1 MERWVNLAEKLRISY
16 WFVPLTLALVGMALA
31 WLALRADVALQPPT
45 TPGGWAAYLYHGKP
59 VEARD
64 TLTMLFGTMTGM
76 TSLVFTIT
84 LIVLT
89 LVSGQFGPRMIRS
102 FIGSPLSQVVLGT
115 FILTSVYTLLTR
127 AVVGAGPDE
136 ALPYPSV
143 SLGIGLA
150 LVCLVLL
157 IFYLHALATSIV
169 AETVIEQI
177 GQELD
182 GLVAKLPMLPKP
194 QPEPVKTALPP
205 DDDLPERR
213 LGLGRGGYVQ
223 TLGYERLAAE
233 AMRAGATIRLTF
245 QPGDFVVADDK
256 VLSITPAE
264 AVTPRLEQA
273 LRDTIR
279 LGAHRTPKQDLTFCI
294 RQLADMA
301 VRALSPGVND
311 AYTAS
316 AVVNRLS
323 QSLCRLLER
332 QLPGGRYGQAEGR
345 WHLQGPAPTF
355 GQALSVAFD
364 QIRQLG
370 CDKPLLVK
378 HLLSALKRLAQHAQL
393 PDQKEAIAT
402 HLQAVEDAARHA
414 AWLPYDQAQLEAQ
427 LADAKEE
434 IKVEN

>member
-1 MERWVNLAEKLRISY
+1 MERWINLAEKLRISY
-16 WFVPLTLALVGMALA
+16 WFVPLTLALAGMGLA
-31 WLALRADVALQPPT
+31 WLALRADGMVQPPAV
-45 TPGGWAAYLYHGKP
+45 PGAWAAYLYHGKP

-89 LVSGQFGPRMIRS
+89 LVAGQFGPRMIRS

-127 AVVGAGPDE
+127 AVVGAGPDK

-143 SLGIGLA
+143 TLGLGLA
-150 LVCLVLL
+150 LICLVLL

-177 GQELD
+177 GRELD
-182 GLVAKLPMLPKP
+182 GLIAKLPPLPEP
-194 QPEPVKTALPP
+194 QPEPVETALPP
-205 DDDLPERR
+205 DDDLPELR

-233 AMRAGATIRLTF
+233 AVRAGATVRLTF

-256 VLSITPAE
+256 VLSVTPEE
-264 AVTPRLEQA
+264 AATPRLEQA

-332 QLPGGRYGQAEGR
+332 ELPGGRYGLADGR
-345 WHLQGPAPTF
+345 WHLLGPAPTF
-355 GQALSVAFD
+355 GQVLSVAFD

-370 CDKPLLVK
+370 ADKPLLVK
-378 HLLSALKRLAQHAQL
+378 HLLSALKRLAQHARL
-393 PDQKEAIAT
+393 PEHRQALAA
-402 HLQAVEDAARHA
+402 HLQAIEQAARHA
-414 AWLPYDQAQLEAQ
+414 EWLPYDQAQLEEQ
-427 LADAKEE
+427 LADAKGE
-434 IKVEN
+434 VDR

>member
-31 WLALRADVALQPPT
+31 WIALQADVAAQQPT
-45 TPGGWAAYLYHGKP
+45 AQKAWLAYLYHGKP

-115 FILTSVYTLLTR
+115 FILTSVYSLLTR
-127 AVVGAGPDE
+127 AVVGAGPDK
-136 ALPYPSV
+136 ALPYPTV
-143 SLGIGLA
+143 TIGIALA
-150 LVCLVLL
+150 LICLVLL
-157 IFYLHALATSIV
+157 IFYLHSLATSIV
-169 AETVIEQI
+169 AETVIEQV
-177 GQELD
+177 GRELD
-182 GLVAKLPMLPKP
+182 ALIAQLPLLPDP
-194 QPEPVKTALPP
+194 QPSRPDTALPP
-205 DDDLPERR
+205 DEDLPELR
-213 LGLGRGGYVQ
+213 LNLGRGGYVQ
-223 TLGYERLAAE
+223 TLGYERLASE
-233 AMRAGATIRLTF
+233 AARAGATIHLTF

-256 VLSITPAE
+256 VL
-264 AVTPRLEQA
+264 AVTPESALTPRLQKA
-273 LRDTIR
+273 LDSAIR

-323 QSLCRLLER
+323 QSLCRLLGRE
-332 QLPGGRYGQAEGR
+332 LPGGRYGQAEGR

-370 CDKPLLVK
+370 ADKPLLVK
-378 HLLSALKRLAQHAQL
+378 HLLSALKRLAQHTHL
-393 PDQKEAIAT
+393 PDQKEAIAA
-402 HLQAVEDAARHA
+402 HLQAVEQAARHA
-414 AWLPYDQAQLEAQ
+414 AWLPYDQAQLEEQ
-427 LADAKEE
+427 LADARTAVKA
-434 IKVEN
+434 